1 MSRNVSNRY
10 KELMAGLQLPA
21 ILFKITFGIES
32 VGASADATVT
42 TENTETEFSDVET
55 ITDGYL
61 PTIDYMTQEWNSF
74 PLDQSKTV
82 IVKYGNVQKNMF
94 CPDILSNSSANF
106 TNSIPK
112 STILFSEPRDMLGL
126 TLIFDPLSFTY
137 GSSVTVKGYNNDTLI
152 SEETTYPESYTHVT
166 GSLNGVTKIT
176 VEIGGTNLPFAR
188 VRLAQLYFGIIDIH
202 TEQNTTEIVQEFKIS
217 PINNELY
224 SATVTYKMDNFDK
237 VYDIDNPQGIYE
249 YITDQQPLKIEY
261 SLDGNEWITAGNLLT
276 DGQAKIENNLTEI
289 KGIDKIQF
297 MNDTYYKD
305 VFRTTAI
312 SLYDLAMNVLSDFG
326 WELNGAGEYP
336 YDLDEGLKN
345 IYTLGTLPVA
355 KYSECLQIIAFAAN
369 MPLFVDDRGYICIK
383 PLPTEVSDD
392 DYYIDFSLMST
403 PPTPEKIEPLAQ
415 VDMTIHSYKQKSTD
429 ELYESK
435 FRFTG
440 TQTIQVDYDLSSN
453 QSASVTSN
461 ATIVSSEFYGR
472 YAEVTVTSTGR
483 FTLTIEGAPIKDSTT
498 TYSKVYSDKGEIAP
512 YDNPLI
518 TDEDMAENCAT
529 YIGNYLNCRI
539 RYKAEWVEDYRVNV
553 GDLVRIKSNFTENL
567 IGRVISLKT
576 SEPKLLGE
584 LEVVIVGTQSNNG

>member
-1 MSRNVSNRY
+1 MGRNVSNRY

-21 ILFKITFGIES
+21 TLFKITFGIES
-32 VGASADATVT
+32 VGASSDATVT
-42 TENTETEFSDVET
+42 TENTETEFSNIET

-61 PTIDYMTQEWNSF
+61 PTKDYMTQEWNTF

-82 IVKYGNVQKNMF
+82 LDRTDIQQNMF
-94 CPDILSNSSANF
+94 CPDILSDNSATFSDTTPAF
-106 TNSIPK
+106 QIV
-112 STILFSEPRDMLGL
+112 FSEPRDMLGL
-126 TLIFDPLSFTY
+126 TFIFDPLSYTY
-137 GSSVTVKGYNNDTLI
+137 GSSVTVKAYNGATLI
-152 SEETTYPESYTHVT
+152 STETTYPTSYTHVT
-166 GSLNGVTKIT
+166 DSINGVDKIEI
-176 VEIGGTNLPFAR
+176 EIGGTNLPFAR

-249 YITDQQPLKIEY
+249 YITEQQPLKIEY
-261 SLDGNEWITAGNLLT
+261 SMDGSEWITAGNLLT
-276 DGQAKIENNLTEI
+276 NGQAKIENNLTEI
-289 KGIDKIQF
+289 KGIDQIQF

-305 VFRTTAI
+305 VYRSAAI
-312 SLYDLAMNVLSDFG
+312 SLYNLAMNVLSDFG
-326 WELNGAGEYP
+326 WELNEYGEYP
-336 YDLDEGLKN
+336 YDLDNGLKT

-355 KYSECLQIIAFAAN
+355 KHSECLQMIAFAAN
-369 MPLFVDDRGYICIK
+369 MPLYVDDRGYICIK
-383 PLPTEVSDD
+383 PLPNEVADT
-392 DYYIDFSLMST
+392 DYYLDFGLASI

-429 ELYESK
+429 ELYESE

-453 QSASVTSN
+453 QSATVTSN
-461 ATIVSSEFYGR
+461 ATIVSSVFYGR
-472 YAEVTVTSTGR
+472 YAEITVTSTGR
-483 FTLTIEGAPIKDSTT
+483 FTLTIEGKPIKDSTT
-498 TYSKVYSDKGEIAP
+498 TYSKVYSNKGEVAP

-518 TDEDMAENCAT
+518 TDEEMAEACAT

-539 RYKAEWVEDYRVNV
+539 RYKVDWVEDYRVNV
-553 GDLVRIKSNFTENL
+553 GDLIRIKSNFTENL
-567 IGRVISLKT
+567 IGRVIRVKT

-584 LEVVIVGTQSNNG
+584 LEVVIVGTYTNNG

>member
-1 MSRNVSNRY
+1 MSREVSERY
-10 KELMAGLQLPA
+10 KQLMAGLQLPA

-32 VGASADATVT
+32 VGASADAEIS
-42 TENTETEFSDVET
+42 TENPETEFSNVET

-61 PTIDYMTQEWNSF
+61 PTIDYMTQEWNTF

-176 VEIGGTNLPFAR
+176 IEIGGTNLPFAR

-224 SATVTYKMDNFDK
+224 SATVKYKMDNFDK

-261 SLDGNEWITAGNLLT
+261 SADGTEWITAGNLLT

-336 YDLDEGLKN
+336 YDLDEGLQD
-345 IYTLGTLPVA
+345 IYTLGTLPVV
-355 KYSECLQIIAFAAN
+355 KHSECLQMIAFAAN
-369 MPLFVDDRGYICIK
+369 MGFWVDDRGYICIK
-383 PLPTEVSDD
+383 PLPDTVVDT
-392 DYYIDFSLMST
+392 DYYVDFSLSAT

-415 VDMTIHSYKQKSTD
+415 IDMTVHNYKAKGSD
-429 ELYESK
+429 ELYEAE
-435 FRFTG
+435 FNFVG
-440 TQTIQVDYDLSSN
+440 TQTIQVDYDLSKS
-453 QSASVTSN
+453 QSASVTTRG
-461 ATIVSSEFYGR
+461 TIDSAVYYGR
-472 YAEVTVTSTGR
+472 YAEITVTATGK
-483 FTLTIEGAPIKDSTT
+483 FTLTITGNVIKDNTS
-498 TYSKVYSDKGEIAP
+498 TYSKVYSDKGEVAP

-518 TDEDMAENCAT
+518 TDEEMAENCAT

-539 RYKAEWVEDYRVNV
+539 RYKVEWVEDYRINV
-553 GDLVRIKSNFTENL
+553 GDLIRIKSNFTENL
-567 IGRVISLKT
+567 IGRVIRIKT